1 VARLSNARRGL
12 CRADVTSQT
21 SIVRILEIG
30 DHSYCADV
38 YPERT
43 TLLWTGWRPPFKRKR
58 LVYHDCTPLR
68 FLKAMREVRA
78 RQFDLVVVYPAQY
91 SPWHPRNWLRAFA
104 REPWKPVATL
114 TRVFGISW
122 LRYFGIPGPFV
133 ALDMNDGFTI
143 GRHNFFLL
151 DKAPLVFKR
160 ELPADRWHAIAGS
173 AHAYLPTVRIRR
185 KRFWQERMQK
195 IHPIAL
201 PLRPVE
207 VRDLYEGEF
216 PDKVTDIFFAG
227 EVEANSWVR
236 CSGIAEL
243 KGLVARGIKVDIAD
257 QRLPRAEF
265 HRRMAKAWLAWSPA
279 GMSWECFRT
288 GEAAQCLTVPLVNF
302 PTVERHMPLL
312 DGEHAF
318 YYGVEPGGLTRAVEA
333 ALADKEKLKRMAV
346 AAREHVL
353 MHHTPR
359 AIVDHVIEMALR
371 LAK

>member
-1 VARLSNARRGL
+1 M
-12 CRADVTSQT
+12 
-21 SIVRILEIG
+21 RILEIG
-30 DHSYCADV
+30 DHSYFADV

-43 TLLWTGWRPPFKRKR
+43 TLLWTGWRPPLQPLEGRQ
-58 LVYHDCTPLR
+58 LVYRDCTPSR
-68 FLKAMREVRA
+68 FLEAMREVRA
-78 RQFDLVVVYPAQY
+78 GKYDLVVAYAGLY

-114 TRVFGISW
+114 TRGFGVSW
-122 LRYFGIPGPFV
+122 LRYARIPTPFV
-133 ALDMNDGFTI
+133 VLDMNDASLI

-151 DKAPLVFKR
+151 DKAPLIFKR
-160 ELPADRWHAIAGS
+160 ELPADRWHAIVGS

-201 PLRPVE
+201 PLRHVN
-207 VRDLYEGEF
+207 VRGLYEGEF
-216 PDKVTDIFFAG
+216 PEKTADVFFAG
-227 EVEANSWVR
+227 EVEANSWAR
-236 CSGIAEL
+236 RSGIVEL
-243 KGLVARGIKVDIAD
+243 KSLAARGIKVDIAD

-288 GEAAQCLTVPLVNF
+288 GEAVQCLTVPLVNY

-333 ALADKEKLKRMAV
+333 ALADKGRLKRMAV
-346 AAREHVL
+346 AAREHAL
-353 MHHTPR
+353 AHHTPR
-359 AIVDHVIEMALR
+359 AIVDYVIEMTLKQAIGSSS
-371 LAK
+371 